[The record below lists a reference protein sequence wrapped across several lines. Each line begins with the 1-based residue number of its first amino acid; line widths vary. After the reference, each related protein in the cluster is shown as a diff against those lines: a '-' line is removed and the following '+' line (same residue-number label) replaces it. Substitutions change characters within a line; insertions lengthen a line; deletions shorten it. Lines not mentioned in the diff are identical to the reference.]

1 MWLIALLG
9 SATAFIEST
18 LAQIYK
24 VKDKGGFRG
33 GPAYYMEKGLNK
45 RWMGVLFA
53 VLITICY
60 GLVFNSVQAN
70 TLSLALESAYGM
82 DRFWVGVVV
91 AGLTAYVIFGG
102 VQRIVKASEYLVPV
116 MAGGYVLLAFYIVV
130 TNISEL
136 PAVIGLIFRSAFGF
150 EQVAG
155 GGLGAAIMMGIKRG
169 LFSNEAGMGSAP
181 NAAAAAD
188 VTHPAKQGLVQALGV
203 FVDTLLVCS
212 ATALSSCSPAR
223 TAPRI

>member
-70 TLSLALESAYGM
+70 TLSLALRAPTAWIASGWVSLSLASPHMSFLAAYSES
-82 DRFWVGVVV
+82 
-91 AGLTAYVIFGG
+91 
-102 VQRIVKASEYLVPV
+102 
-116 MAGGYVLLAFYIVV
+116 
-130 TNISEL
+130 
-136 PAVIGLIFRSAFGF
+136 
-150 EQVAG
+150 
-155 GGLGAAIMMGIKRG
+155 
-169 LFSNEAGMGSAP
+169 
-181 NAAAAAD
+181 
-188 VTHPAKQGLVQALGV
+188 
-203 FVDTLLVCS
+203 
-212 ATALSSCSPAR
+212 
-223 TAPRI
+223 